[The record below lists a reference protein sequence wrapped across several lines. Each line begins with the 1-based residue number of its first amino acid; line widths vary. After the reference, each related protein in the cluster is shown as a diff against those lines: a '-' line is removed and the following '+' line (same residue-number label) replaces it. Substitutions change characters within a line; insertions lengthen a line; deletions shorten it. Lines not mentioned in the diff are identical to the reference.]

1 MIIDFHTHAYPDKI
15 ADNGVQYIGDFYALP
30 MYGKGTIAHL
40 KQVEREAG
48 VTYTVVLGVAVRPDL
63 VQSINN
69 WLLSVLDDEL
79 IGFGTIHAAYEDNA
93 GEIARFLA
101 EGCRGA
107 KIHPDMQE
115 YVIDDPRLDSAY
127 DYLSQVEAPLM
138 VHLGDA
144 RYEYSMPQRL
154 AKVMDRFPRLKV
166 IGAHLG
172 GYTRWDDALTLCGRE
187 NLWLDTS
194 SALWALDPAL
204 SRNIIERH
212 GEDRILFGTDYPVSL
227 PEREFQLLDRLGLS
241 DSVKEKILYR
251 NGAELLKIPARK

>member
-1 MIIDFHTHAYPDKI
+1 MK
-15 ADNGVQYIGDFYALP
+15 
-30 MYGKGTIAHL
+30 
-40 KQVEREAG
+40 
-48 VTYTVVLGVAVRPDL
+48 VTFKDCV
-63 VQSINN
+63 SKNN
-69 WLLSVLDDEL
+69 
-79 IGFGTIHAAYEDNA
+79 TIHAAYEDNT

-101 EGCRGA
+101 EGCRGV

-115 YVIDDPRLDSAY
+115 YFIDDPRLDPPTD
-127 DYLSQVEAPLM
+127 DYLSQVEVPLM

-144 RYEYSMPQRL
+144 RYEYSRPQRL

-172 GYTRWDDALTLCGRE
+172 DDTRWDDALTLCGRE

-194 SALWALDPAL
+194 SALWALDPAV

-227 PEREFQLLDRLGLS
+227 PEREFHAAGQAGLIGS
-241 DSVKEKILYR
+241 RERKILYQM
-251 NGAELLKIPARK
+251 ALSC

>member
-15 ADNGVQYIGDFYALP
+15 ADKGVQYIGDFYDLP

-63 VQSINN
+63 VHSINN

-79 IGFGTIHAAYEDNA
+79 IGFGTIHAAYEDNT

-101 EGCRGA
+101 EGCRGV

-115 YVIDDPRLDSAY
+115 YFIDDPRLDPAY
-127 DYLSQVEAPLM
+127 DYLSQVEVPLM

-144 RYEYSMPQRL
+144 RDVYKRQLVRIAEMAGKPEMPLRKL
-154 AKVMDRFPRLKV
+154 DVMG
-166 IGAHLG
+166 IGKGFKFLPHGFGIAHL
-172 GYTRWDDALTLCGRE
+172 
-187 NLWLDTS
+187 
-194 SALWALDPAL
+194 
-204 SRNIIERH
+204 
-212 GEDRILFGTDYPVSL
+212 
-227 PEREFQLLDRLGLS
+227 
-241 DSVKEKILYR
+241 
-251 NGAELLKIPARK
+251 

>member
-1 MIIDFHTHAYPDKI
+1 
-15 ADNGVQYIGDFYALP
+15 
-30 MYGKGTIAHL
+30 
-40 KQVEREAG
+40 
-48 VTYTVVLGVAVRPDL
+48 
-63 VQSINN
+63 
-69 WLLSVLDDEL
+69 
-79 IGFGTIHAAYEDNA
+79 
-93 GEIARFLA
+93 
-101 EGCRGA
+101 
-107 KIHPDMQE
+107 
-115 YVIDDPRLDSAY
+115 
-127 DYLSQVEAPLM
+127 
-138 VHLGDA
+138 
-144 RYEYSMPQRL
+144 MPQRL

-212 GEDRILFGTDYPVSL
+212 GEDQILFGTDYPVSL

-251 NGAELLKIPARK
+251 NGAELLKIPLGNRFLAVFS